1 MEQVSVWELLSQV
14 ETVKVGEV
22 FRDCIRSVVRST
34 YYEIMLEEVAA
45 LCGDKH
51 IQANTSEF
59 IRSGSAPGLFII
71 DGKLNR
77 VKRPRVRK
85 RVGGKN
91 KEHKLQTYNAG
102 KDGDEVQD
110 MILRAF
116 LAGVSGRDQ
125 KDLYPKSP
133 FTSKSSVSRLWVAKG
148 TERLEELRNRDIS
161 KDDFFALMLDG
172 IGLGHDLTAIV
183 ALGITSDGKKKIIDF
198 QIGSTENSEV
208 CDDLL
213 ARIQKRGF
221 RTKGRLLCV
230 LDGSKALKKSVL
242 KRYPDAVMQR
252 CTIHKERNIRSYLP
266 RKYHGELADKFK
278 TLRKMQGEEA
288 VREAYDDL
296 RTFLKGKNSAALESF
311 DEAGES
317 LIALQLLDVPATLNT
332 SLLSTNLI
340 ENPFRNVRAKIGR
353 VKRWRSETDQPSRW
367 MAYALLE
374 AEKGFRRIKGYKDIP
389 LLVKKLKRKAPS
401 GSSTKEEQP
410 LADMNP

>member
-1 MEQVSVWELLSQV
+1 M
-14 ETVKVGEV
+14 
-22 FRDCIRSVVRST
+22 
-34 YYEIMLEEVAA
+34 
-45 LCGDKH
+45 
-51 IQANTSEF
+51 
-59 IRSGSAPGLFII
+59 
-71 DGKLNR
+71 
-77 VKRPRVRK
+77 
-85 RVGGKN
+85 
-91 KEHKLQTYNAG
+91 
-102 KDGDEVQD
+102 
-110 MILRAF
+110 
-116 LAGVSGRDQ
+116 
-125 KDLYPKSP
+125 
-133 FTSKSSVSRLWVAKG
+133 
-148 TERLEELRNRDIS
+148 
-161 KDDFFALMLDG
+161 
-172 IGLGHDLTAIV
+172 
-183 ALGITSDGKKKIIDF
+183 
-198 QIGSTENSEV
+198 
-208 CDDLL
+208 L

>member
-14 ETVKVGEV
+14 ETTNVGEV
-22 FRDCIRSVVRST
+22 FRNCIRSVVRST
-34 YYEIMLEEVAA
+34 YYEIMQEEVAA
-45 LCGDKH
+45 LCGGKH
-51 IQANTSEF
+51 IQANGSGF
-59 IRSGSAPGLFII
+59 ARAGSAPGIFII
-71 DGKLNR
+71 DGKTQR

-85 RVGGKN
+85 RAGEKN
-91 KEHKLQTYNAG
+91 KEYKLKTYNAG

-133 FTSKSSVSRLWVAKG
+133 FTSKSSVSRLWVTKG
-148 TERLEELRNRDIS
+148 AERLEKLRDRDIS
-161 KDDFFALMLDG
+161 KDNFFALMLDG

-183 ALGITSDGKKKIIDF
+183 ALGITYDGKKKIIDF
-198 QIGSTENSEV
+198 HIGSTENSEV

-213 ARIQKRGF
+213 TRIHTRGF
-221 RTKGRLLCV
+221 KTKERLLCV

-266 RKYHGELADKFK
+266 RKYHGDLADKFK

-296 RTFLKGKNSAALESF
+296 RTFLKEKNSAALESF
-311 DEAGES
+311 DEAGEA
-317 LIALQLLDVPATLNT
+317 LIALQLLDVPATLNK
-332 SLLSTNLI
+332 SLLSTNII

-389 LLVKKLKRKAPS
+389 LLVKKLKRKSPS
-401 GSSTKEEQP
+401 VSPTEEEQP
-410 LADMNP
+410 LVDMNP